1 MPVCSFYSWPT
12 NDDDGDDNDDDG
24 DGGDDDHCD
33 DGDGGR
39 YKVIVGSIRQAG
51 WCGQVHPNLTKP
63 WDAFDTVLNCTDP
76 AINKTCC
83 LFDVLAG
90 TTDRQMVCVCVCTC
104 VCVCVCVC
112 VCGEEVGRQQP
123 GEDLAMKPYNVI
135 EPGYT
140 ETLH

>member
-1 MPVCSFYSWPT
+1 MTT
-12 NDDDGDDNDDDG
+12 NGDDEGDDNDDDG
-24 DGGDDDHCD
+24 DGDDDDDCDNCD

-39 YKVIVGSIRQAG
+39 YKAIVGSIRQAG

-90 TTDRQMVCVCVCTC
+90 KTDRQIGGRCWEV
-104 VCVCVCVC
+104 
-112 VCGEEVGRQQP
+112 VGRQQR
-123 GEDLAMKPYNVI
+123 GRKSWQSTILLLR
-135 EPGYT
+135 
-140 ETLH
+140 LH